1 MLDVE
6 REREKEAK
14 DRSSSTNWK
23 GSRLKHSF
31 SFSPFLEP
39 NFPSFVR
46 GKREINAFDKS
57 KIIIDE
63 LKTFPFFQTIPEE
76 KSETR
81 FRQVDLFI
89 DDTELFIDEEDAK
102 MGGDDFFSLRRFKF
116 SFLFSPK
123 GKSSPREE
131 FRSSGTKE
139 KDSASWRSEW
149 SKSTHAE
156 KGRRYND
163 LGNESATRRCLG

>member
-76 KSETR
+76 KSETQ
-81 FRQVDLFI
+81 FRQVDL
-89 DDTELFIDEEDAK
+89 LIDEEDAK
-102 MGGDDFFSLRRFKF
+102 MGGDDFAIQVFFSLL
-116 SFLFSPK
+116 SK
-123 GKSSPREE
+123 GQIIPEGGISIERHERKGQCKLAKRVVEE
-131 FRSSGTKE
+131 
-139 KDSASWRSEW
+139 
-149 SKSTHAE
+149 H
-156 KGRRYND
+156 
-163 LGNESATRRCLG
+163 TRGEG

>member
-102 MGGDDFFSLRRFKF
+102 MGGDDFAIQVFFSLL
-116 SFLFSPK
+116 SK
-123 GKSSPREE
+123 GQIIPEGGISIERHEREGQCKLAKRVVE
-131 FRSSGTKE
+131 E
-139 KDSASWRSEW
+139 
-149 SKSTHAE
+149 H
-156 KGRRYND
+156 
-163 LGNESATRRCLG
+163 TRGEG